1 MKELLVLVMLV
12 GVLFNSSI
20 ALAQSGGEAAQENKQ
35 KQNEQKE
42 SERLENESNENNPKE
57 QSIWSDIS
65 SSAKSL
71 TDSTLEKA
79 DQLSTG
85 IGNVYDDAVILSKDS
100 LNSFLDQMDESV
112 ILMEQLG
119 YDITDV
125 YMGVGLI
132 PDLSF
137 KVARVKVLSKEQQNE
152 ILKKQEVGLV
162 MDYIVNKLNQAY
174 DMKVKGYHIKDVKI
188 RAALSP
194 GATVHFVKNLE
205 E

>member
-1 MKELLVLVMLV
+1 MKQLLVLITLS
-12 GVLFNSSI
+12 GVLFISSV
-20 ALAQSGGEAAQENKQ
+20 ALAQSDNQTSEENTQKEKELVKADTNENK
-35 KQNEQKE
+35 
-42 SERLENESNENNPKE
+42 PKE
-57 QSIWSDIS
+57 RSIWSEIG

-85 IGNVYDDAVILSKDS
+85 VGNIYDDAVTLSKDS
-100 LNSFLDQMDESV
+100 LNGFLSEMDESV

-125 YMGVGLI
+125 YMGVGII

-137 KVARVKVLSKEQQNE
+137 KVARKRALSKEQQAE
-152 ILKKQEVGLV
+152 ILKEQKVGVV
-162 MDYIVNKLNQAY
+162 MDYILNKLNEAY

-188 RAALSP
+188 RVALSP